1 MNQAAEPVAVL
12 DDKGPGRM
20 LAQFR
25 GERKLSVADV
35 AQRLKYGTRQIEALE
50 AEEFGKLP
58 GTTFVRGMVRGYA
71 KLLDVDPQ
79 PVLKA
84 LERRYVPGEISVDL
98 RAKRVPFPEGGRR
111 RRSTRTYLSLSLGAL
126 VAVAAILYEW
136 HSGGLPWAR
145 IAAKTPTARPPRVQ
159 PPEPVRPAEKELPA
173 ATPTPAQALPQ
184 TTGQA
189 PTTASAA
196 TPVPSAK
203 PEAPA
208 PQSLQPYQPLSFG
221 GAGRIRLEVDSDSW
235 VEIKEEDGRTL
246 MSQLVPGGSRRVIT
260 GRPPLSVV
268 IGNAAA
274 VRLTYNDSPVDL
286 KPYIKIEVARLTLD

>member
-1 MNQAAEPVAVL
+1 
-12 DDKGPGRM
+12 
-20 LAQFR
+20 
-25 GERKLSVADV
+25 
-35 AQRLKYGTRQIEALE
+35 
-50 AEEFGKLP
+50 
-58 GTTFVRGMVRGYA
+58 
-71 KLLDVDPQ
+71 VDPQ

-111 RRSTRTYLSLSLGAL
+111 RRSTRTYLSLSLGVL
-126 VAVAAILYEW
+126 VAVAADLYEW

-145 IAAKTPTARPPRVQ
+145 LAAKAPSARPPKIQ
-159 PPEPVRPAEKELPA
+159 SPEPVRPAEKEPPA
-173 ATPTPAQALPQ
+173 ATPAQAPTQTTGPAQA
-184 TTGQA
+184 A
-189 PTTASAA
+189 ASA
-196 TPVPSAK
+196 V
-203 PEAPA
+203 APA
-208 PQSLQPYQPLSFG
+208 PAAKSAAPVSQSLQPYQPLSFG

-274 VRLTYNDSPVDL
+274 VHLTYNDSPVDL